1 MSRQGAQSC
10 YLFVKP
16 WEVRRVL
23 GNHRLGGGD
32 AEKMEKVR
40 KMTREAE
47 REGGKEKRSLEKMEE
62 DHCTGGAV
70 MRLRVKPWEAIGP
83 RVIMLMMMMVMLR
96 SMVRMIVV
104 LMMEGTP

>member
-1 MSRQGAQSC
+1 MSHQGAQSC

-16 WEVRRVL
+16 WEVRRVP

-32 AEKMEKVR
+32 AEKGGESK

-47 REGGKEKRSLEKMEE
+47 REGGKEKRSLRKMERI
-62 DHCTGGAV
+62 TGGGV

-83 RVIMLMMMMVMLR
+83 WVITEVGGQPG
-96 SMVRMIVV
+96 V
-104 LMMEGTP
+104 G